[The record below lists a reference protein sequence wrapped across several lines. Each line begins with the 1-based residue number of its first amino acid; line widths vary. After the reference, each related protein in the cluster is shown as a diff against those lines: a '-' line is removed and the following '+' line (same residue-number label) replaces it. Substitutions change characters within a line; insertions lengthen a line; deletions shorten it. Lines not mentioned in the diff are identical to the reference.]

1 MRRRKTNRLL
11 HCTIWPIVE
20 LLEKDKQMSTR
31 NYPEY
36 AAIEQHIRRAN
47 IERVVP
53 MAEGIAGF
61 IADCWNAIQSPPRP
75 AAIIING
82 RFPGAGIKSNLVTP
96 R

>member
-1 MRRRKTNRLL
+1 
-11 HCTIWPIVE
+11 
-20 LLEKDKQMSTR
+20 MSTH

-53 MAEGIAGF
+53 LAEGIAGF
-61 IADCWNAIQSPPRP
+61 FVDCWKTIQAPPRR

-82 RFPGAGIKSNLVTP
+82 RFPGAGIKNLAP
-96 R
+96 HR